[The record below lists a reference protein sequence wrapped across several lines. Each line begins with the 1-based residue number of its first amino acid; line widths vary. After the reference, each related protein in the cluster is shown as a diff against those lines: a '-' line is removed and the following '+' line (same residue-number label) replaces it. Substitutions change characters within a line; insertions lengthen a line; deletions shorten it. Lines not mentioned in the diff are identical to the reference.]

1 MREIHVNEMVEVV
14 SNLSVEAN
22 VSLGRDVLSR
32 LEESVKEE
40 ESPIG
45 KEVLLQLIENARIAE
60 TERIPICQD
69 TGIVI
74 IFTELGQDVHIVGGD
89 LNLALQEGVR
99 QGYRKDYLRTSVCH
113 PLSRKNTGD
122 NTPAIIYIDI
132 VPGENIKIGLLP
144 KGCGSENMSRL
155 VILPPSAGLKGIKK
169 QVIRAVKDAGPDPCP
184 PIILGLGIGGSADKA
199 TLIAKKALTRPV
211 GSTNSDLELASLEQ
225 ELLSSINKLGIG
237 PLGFGGKTTSLA
249 VHIQMVPC
257 HIASLPLA
265 INFQCHAHRYKE
277 AVI

>member
-1 MREIHVNEMVEVV
+1 MREIHVSEIVEVV

-32 LEESVKEE
+32 LEESLKKE

-74 IFTELGQDVHIVGGD
+74 IFMEFGQDVHIVGGD
-89 LNLALQEGVR
+89 LSLALQEGVR
-99 QGYRKDYLRTSVCH
+99 QGYRKGYLRASLCH

-122 NTPAIIYIDI
+122 STPAVIHTDI
-132 VPGENIKIGLLP
+132 VPGENVKIGLLP

-155 VILPPSAGLKGIKK
+155 VMLPPSSGLKGIKK
-169 QVIRAVKDAGPDPCP
+169 QVIQAVKDAGPDPCP

-199 TLIAKKALTRPV
+199 TLIAKKALTRPL
-211 GSTNSDLELASLEQ
+211 GSVNPDVDLDSLEK
-225 ELLSSINKLGIG
+225 ELLSSVNKLGIG

-277 AVI
+277 TTI

>member
-277 AVI
+277 ATI